1 MLAQQPQPDKL
12 KPTAGRTPCGDKIAF
27 MNRRDFFRT
36 TGGGALL
43 TSQAGRARAASD
55 MSSEILEYKKPV
67 FNLHQFFSAPVK
79 IASIELLQARG
90 HYFLRTRSADG
101 AEGIVQTKDIADYIP
116 ILAHRVRRHF
126 LGQDA
131 RDLERLVDEVYAAD
145 SNYKLAGQEFWCP
158 VAYIEQS
165 LFDLM
170 GKALKKPAGELMGG
184 VLRKEIPVYLSGSGR
199 DTTAEEEVD
208 VYAREVERTGA
219 KAVKFKI
226 GGRMSDNRDAYP
238 ERTNKLLELAQRKLA
253 GKVTLM
259 ADANGSYDAAN
270 AIEIGRRLQE
280 MKYLWFEEPC
290 PWEELSETKKVA
302 DALELKVAFGE
313 QDSSLWLFQWMIDN
327 RVMDVV
333 QPDLN
338 YNGGFIRAA
347 RVARMAR
354 KANMWICPHNTQTGA
369 ASVNILQFA
378 ATTPNIGPWME
389 YVSRKPPKKESW
401 YAPNF
406 DVSNGVI
413 PVPTGPGMGLEF
425 DPEFL
430 KDAAV
435 VDLA

>member
-1 MLAQQPQPDKL
+1 
-12 KPTAGRTPCGDKIAF
+12 
-27 MNRRDFFRT
+27 MNRRDFLTSSAAAAFMT
-36 TGGGALL
+36 SGAL
-43 TSQAGRARAASD
+43 RAWGAD
-55 MSSEILEYKKPV
+55 MDAEILDYKKPV
-67 FNLHQFFSAPVK
+67 FNLHSFFSAPVK
-79 IASIELLQARG
+79 IESIELLKAYGQ
-90 HYFLRTRSADG
+90 YFLRTRTADG
-101 AEGIVQTKDIADYIP
+101 AEGLVQTKDIADYTQ
-116 ILAHRVRRHF
+116 ILAHRVIPHF
-126 LGQDA
+126 LGKDA
-131 RDLERLVDEVYAAD
+131 RDLESLVDEVYAAD

-170 GKALKKPAGELMGG
+170 GKALKKPVGELMGG

-199 DTTAEEEVD
+199 DTTAED
-208 VYAREVERTGA
+208 EVEVYVRGVEYTGA

-238 ERTNKLLELAQRKLA
+238 ERTNKILELAQQKLA

-259 ADANGSYDAAN
+259 ADANGSYDAKN
-270 AIEIGRRLQE
+270 AIEIGKRLQE

-290 PWEELSETKKVA
+290 PWEELSETKRVA
-302 DALELKVAFGE
+302 DALEMKIAFGE
-313 QDSSLWLFQWMIDN
+313 QDSSLWRFQWMIDN
-327 RVMDVV
+327 KVMDVV

-354 KANMWICPHNTQTGA
+354 KANMWICPHDTQTGA

-389 YVSRKPPKKESW
+389 YVWRKPAKKESW
-401 YAPNF
+401 YSPNF
-406 DVSNGVI
+406 EIKNGVI

-425 DPEFL
+425 DPDFL
-430 KDAAV
+430 KNATV
-435 VDLA
+435 VKLA

>member
-1 MLAQQPQPDKL
+1 
-12 KPTAGRTPCGDKIAF
+12 
-27 MNRRDFFRT
+27 MNRRDFFRAAA
-36 TGGGALL
+36 GSALL
-43 TSQAGRARAASD
+43 ANQSSRAWGASD
-55 MSSEILEYKKPV
+55 MGAEILEYRKPV
-67 FNLHQFFSAPVK
+67 FNLHKFFDAPVK
-79 IASIELLQARG
+79 IASIELLQAHG
-90 HYFLRTRSADG
+90 QFFLRTRSADG
-101 AEGIVQTKDIADYIP
+101 AEGVIQTKDVVDYIQ
-116 ILAHRVRRHF
+116 ILAHRVMPHF
-126 LGQDA
+126 LGKDA
-131 RDLERLVDEVYAAD
+131 RDLEHLVDEVYATN

-184 VLRKEIPVYLSGSGR
+184 VLRKDIPVYLSGSGR

-208 VYAREVERTGA
+208 VYVREVARTGA

-238 ERTNKLLELAQRKLA
+238 ERTNKLLDLAQKRLA
-253 GKVTLM
+253 DKVTLM
-259 ADANGSYDAAN
+259 ADANGSYDAEN
-270 AIEIGRRLQE
+270 AIEIGKRLQE

-302 DALELKVAFGE
+302 DALDMKVAFGE

-347 RVARMAR
+347 KVARMAR
-354 KANMWICPHNTQTGA
+354 KVGMWICPHDTQTGA

-401 YAPNF
+401 YSPNF
-406 DVSNGVI
+406 DIKDGVI
-413 PVPTGPGMGLEF
+413 PVPAGPGMGLEF
-425 DPEFL
+425 DPDFL
-430 KDAAV
+430 KNATV
-435 VDLA
+435 IKLA

>member
-1 MLAQQPQPDKL
+1 
-12 KPTAGRTPCGDKIAF
+12 
-27 MNRRDFFRT
+27 MNRRDFLKASV
-36 TGGGALL
+36 GSALL
-43 TSQAGRARAASD
+43 TNQALRLWGASD
-55 MSSEILEYKKPV
+55 MGAEILEYKKPV
-67 FNLHQFFSAPVK
+67 FNLHRFFNAPVR
-79 IASIELLQARG
+79 IASIELLQAHG
-90 HYFLRTRSADG
+90 QFFLRTRSADG
-101 AEGIVQTKDIADYIP
+101 AEGIIETKDIADYIQ
-116 ILAHRVRRHF
+116 ILGRRVMPHF
-126 LGQDA
+126 LGKDA
-131 RDLERLVDEVYAAD
+131 RDLEQLIDEVYAAD

-170 GKALKKPAGELMGG
+170 GKTLKKPVGELMGG

-199 DTTAEEEVD
+199 ETAAEAEVD
-208 VYAREVERTGA
+208 VYVREVARTGA

-238 ERTNKLLELAQRKLA
+238 ERTNKLLELAQQKLA
-253 GKVTLM
+253 DKVTLM
-259 ADANGSYDAAN
+259 ADANGSYDATN
-270 AIEIGRRLQE
+270 AIEIGKRLQE

-302 DALELKVAFGE
+302 DALDMKVAFGE
-313 QDSSLWLFQWMIDN
+313 QDSSLWRFQWMIDN
-327 RVMDVV
+327 KVMDVV

-347 RVARMAR
+347 KVARMAR
-354 KANMWICPHNTQTGA
+354 KAGMWICPHDTQTGA

-401 YAPNF
+401 YSPNF
-406 DVSNGVI
+406 DIKDGVI

-425 DPEFL
+425 DPDFL
-430 KDAAV
+430 KSATPV
-435 VDLA
+435 KLA

>member
-1 MLAQQPQPDKL
+1 
-12 KPTAGRTPCGDKIAF
+12 
-27 MNRRDFFRT
+27 MNRRDFLKVSA
-36 TGGGALL
+36 GSALL
-43 TSQAGRARAASD
+43 ANRAIRAWGASD
-55 MSSEILEYKKPV
+55 MAPEILEYQKPV
-67 FNLHQFFSAPVK
+67 FNLHKFFAAPVK
-79 IASIELLQARG
+79 IASIELLQA
-90 HYFLRTRSADG
+90 HNQFFLRTRSADG
-101 AEGIVQTKDIADYIP
+101 AEGIIQTKDIADYIQ
-116 ILAHRVRRHF
+116 ILAHRVMPHF
-126 LGQDA
+126 LGKDA
-131 RDLERLVDEVYAAD
+131 QDLEHLVDEVYVTN

-170 GKALKKPAGELMGG
+170 GKALKKPVGELMGG

-199 DTTAEEEVD
+199 DTTAEEEVE
-208 VYAREVERTGA
+208 VYVRGVESTGA

-238 ERTNKLLELAQRKLA
+238 QRTDKLLELAQQKLA

-259 ADANGSYDAAN
+259 ADANGSYDAKN
-270 AIEIGRRLQE
+270 AIEIGKRLQE

-302 DALELKVAFGE
+302 DALDMKVAFGE

-327 RVMDVV
+327 QVLDVV

-378 ATTPNIGPWME
+378 ATTPNIGPYME
-389 YVSRKPPKKESW
+389 YVWRNPPKKESW
-401 YAPNF
+401 YSPNF
-406 DVSNGVI
+406 EIGNGVLL
-413 PVPTGPGMGLEF
+413 VPTGPGMGLEF
-425 DPEFL
+425 DPDFVKNATVIKL
-430 KDAAV
+430 T
-435 VDLA
+435 

>member
-1 MLAQQPQPDKL
+1 
-12 KPTAGRTPCGDKIAF
+12 
-27 MNRRDFFRT
+27 MNRRNFFLA

-43 TSQAGRARAASD
+43 TSQASRARGASD
-55 MSSEILEYKKPV
+55 MSSEIQEYKKPV
-67 FNLHQFFSAPVK
+67 FNLQRFFSAPVK

-116 ILAHRVRRHF
+116 ILAHRVRRQF

-208 VYAREVERTGA
+208 VYVREVERTGA

-238 ERTNKLLELAQRKLA
+238 ERTDKLLELAQRKLA

-302 DALELKVAFGE
+302 DALEMKVAFGE

-354 KANMWICPHNTQTGA
+354 RANMWICPHDTQTGA

-389 YVSRKPPKKESW
+389 YVSRKAPKKESW

-406 DVSNGVI
+406 DIGNGVI
-413 PVPTGPGMGLEF
+413 PVPAGPGMGLEF